1 MWDAAAR
8 RDGLMNF
15 TPGRVIAAIVVLV
28 AGGGYYYWQ
37 HRDSNALPPGF
48 ARGNGRIEAVEI
60 DIATKT
66 PGRIRE
72 ILANEGD
79 FVSAGQV
86 LARMDTEQLQ
96 AQRRQAARSG
106 KAGTPPAHPLKAA
119 KKSARSRA
127 PAAAGKTARKKR

>member
-1 MWDAAAR
+1 M
-8 RDGLMNF
+8 
-15 TPGRVIAAIVVLV
+15 AILL
-28 AGGGYYYWQ
+28 AGGGYYYYWQ
-37 HRDSNALPPGF
+37 HRNPNTLPPGF

-72 ILANEGD
+72 ILVNEGD

-96 AQRRQAARSG
+96 AQRRQ
-106 KAGTPPAHPLKAA
+106 
-119 KKSARSRA
+119 
-127 PAAAGKTARKKR
+127 